1 MESWLSFVS
10 VIASFVTLIGF
21 VTVFI
26 KLGREK
32 GEMDTSMKE
41 MKERIIRDE
50 GKIDDLDNE
59 LTQTKIKNAEG
70 MASISSDLGW
80 IKNSL
85 LDIKSELS
93 KRSKGE

>member
-1 MESWLSFVS
+1 MESWLSFIS
-10 VIASFVTLIGF
+10 IIASFGTFIGF
-21 VTVFI
+21 IAVFV

-32 GEMDTSMKE
+32 GETDANMKE
-41 MKERIIRDE
+41 MKERIIKNED
-50 GKIDDLDNE
+50 KIDDLDNE
-59 LTQTKIKNAEG
+59 LTKTKIKNAET

-93 KRSKGE
+93 KKGKE